1 MVLQR
6 SARFVI
12 LLLAGVVAGCAGGS
26 GSSGFDIRGENAAI
40 EQALGTGGCVAHEG
54 LTICAAGQA
63 GASPAVT
70 PTRAPVATPTPTT
83 PLSAAATPPSTPTAA
98 PTFAVSTATATAT
111 LTPATAQAI
120 DIALNTNVAVGCVP
134 ARPSGCTFTVPF
146 AAQGFPA
153 AATFR
158 VAVRATNPEGSWMI
172 GGVLTPS
179 GPASQAAFDA
189 PVALAPASPV
199 AGTSLQLAVL
209 VFVGAGPA
217 VPGTVEALGESGA
230 DFAFVTAPFLV
241 QSRP

>member
-70 PTRAPVATPTPTT
+70 PTPTT
-83 PLSAAATPPSTPTAA
+83 PSSAAATPPSTPTAA

-134 ARPSGCTFTVPF
+134 AGPSDCTFTVPF

-158 VAVRATNPEGSWMI
+158 IAVRATNPEGSWMI

-179 GPASQAAFDA
+179 GPASQATFDA

-199 AGTSLQLAVL
+199 AGTSLQVAVL

-241 QSRP
+241 QRGP